1 MHVCAVHDQRAHRV
15 VLDLTGRRPAI
26 RARGQAPPLGCYG
39 LSLTACVVCMGI
51 DDQMT
56 SGSCLHTV
64 PGGARN
70 EVLQSL
76 QDAEKSNFNSLLF
89 TGISHLRRSSNFNL
103 LSLYMLTTSF
113 FPVFF

>member
-39 LSLTACVVCMGI
+39 LSLTACVVCMAI

-64 PGGARN
+64 QAAL

-89 TGISHLRRSSNFNL
+89 TGISHLRRSYHRISIYY
-103 LSLYMLTTSF
+103 LYIC
-113 FPVFF
+113 